1 MKIDKSQIKS
11 KVINFLILTF
21 IAFPVHSDVK
31 RVVVNESNCNKIIGS
46 NQGFNEEVANYLI
59 VPWRSIDV
67 IGARWNGW
75 SCRVILS
82 SPKGNFEC
90 VTSTILSNGTSLFA
104 GIDGIGSGSNQSC
117 IKVKN

>member
-1 MKIDKSQIKS
+1 MNRNKILLKLKLIH
-11 KVINFLILTF
+11 FLLLSIIT
-21 IAFPVHSDVK
+21 FPVHSEIK
-31 RVVVNESNCNKIIGS
+31 RAAVNESNCNKIIGS

-67 IGARWNGW
+67 MGARWNGW

-90 VTSTILSNGTSLFA
+90 LTTTILSDGTSLFA
-104 GIDGIGSGSNQSC
+104 GIDGVGSGANRSC
-117 IKVKN
+117 IKVS